1 LYALLPC
8 LSFCCGCYWLQ
19 DYPDFLALFFAPLVS
34 QLSTTLPQFEDS
46 DLHKL
51 RHAVLEVL
59 AKLPPNDKLQPYLTQ
74 LMQVWYGAV
83 LYSAGQYAF
92 STVQYSIV
100 TAYAPCHA
108 LH

>member
-1 LYALLPC
+1 MLPC

-74 LMQVWYGAV
+74 LMQVWG
-83 LYSAGQYAF
+83 G
-92 STVQYSIV
+92 TVQYNLSEV
-100 TAYAPCHA
+100 QCSTAMRYIMGIGGLASRS
-108 LH
+108 